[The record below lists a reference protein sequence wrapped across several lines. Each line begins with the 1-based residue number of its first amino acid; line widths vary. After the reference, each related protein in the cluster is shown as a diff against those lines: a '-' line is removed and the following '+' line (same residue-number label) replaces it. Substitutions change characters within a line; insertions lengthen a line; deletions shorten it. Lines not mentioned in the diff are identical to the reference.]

1 MPVRGCGASRIAG
14 GVYVTVPTS
23 PLGLPME
30 SFLIDPPRAFSRE
43 ELAVMGVSPQ
53 GMSFM
58 PGKPGDPMSLVDWVG
73 SEHYPNTYDIL
84 AEIKAYGL
92 SRRVQRTLNFKLL
105 GPGSRIYLLHD
116 RAWIG
121 SDRMSLYE
129 EPDSFVDRCPL
140 GSDGP
145 SLHGRVDPHDLYPMC
160 VRLYRECVEG
170 GHEISSDSPFAS
182 IMALGKRGVARQIGD
197 VVYGARRAPDGV
209 ELSYS
214 PAFFA
219 SFPIAGLEVVRD
231 PIGRTHETALGKASQ
246 AGLPVTE
253 VDE

>member
-14 GVYVTVPTS
+14 GIYVTVPTS

-30 SFLIDPPRAFSRE
+30 SFLIDPPRRFSRE
-43 ELAVMGVSPQ
+43 ELAVMGVSAQ

-58 PGKPGDPMSLVDWVG
+58 PGKPGEALSLVDWVG

-92 SRRVQRTLNFKLL
+92 SRRIQSTINFALL

-116 RAWIG
+116 RAHIETG
-121 SDRMSLYE
+121 RQRLYE
-129 EPDSFVDRCPL
+129 EPDAFVDRCPL
-140 GSDGP
+140 GDP
-145 SLHGRVDPHDLYPMC
+145 SLHTAPDPTDLYPMC
-160 VRLYRECVEG
+160 VRLYRECVEDG
-170 GHEISSDSPFAS
+170 NAVGLEDTPFRA
-182 IMALGKRGVARQIGD
+182 ITNLGPRAVARQVGS
-197 VVYGARRAPDGV
+197 VVYGARRPPDGAN
-209 ELSYS
+209 LTFT

-231 PIGRTHETALGKASQ
+231 PIGGSHEKALGKASK
-246 AGLPVTE
+246 AALPVRE